1 MSGATARRFHTL
13 QVRVDDEAGGGGIRV
28 DLEDFD
34 GLQEVDVALDEVEGL
49 RDVVEEDVEDEVDE
63 VDGWRKRYIGLDG
76 SMVANGS
83 GGEEDDEDDVDDE
96 GGRGWLEGCEGGDG
110 CVVCFL

>member
-13 QVRVDDEAGGGGIRV
+13 QVRVEDEAGGGGVRAV
-28 DLEDFD
+28 LEDFE

-49 RDVVEEDVEDEVDE
+49 RDVVEEDVEDEDDD

-83 GGEEDDEDDVDDE
+83 GGEEDDE
-96 GGRGWLEGCEGGDG
+96 GGRGGLEGCEGGDG

>member
-13 QVRVDDEAGGGGIRV
+13 QVRVEDEAGGGGVRV
-28 DLEDFD
+28 DLEDLD

-49 RDVVEEDVEDEVDE
+49 RDVVEEDVEDEDDD

-83 GGEEDDEDDVDDE
+83 GGEEDGE
-96 GGRGWLEGCEGGDG
+96 GGRGGLEGCEGGDG

>member
-34 GLQEVDVALDEVEGL
+34 GLQEVDVALDEVEDL

-63 VDGWRKRYIGLDG
+63 VEGWRKRYIGLDG

>member
-13 QVRVDDEAGGGGIRV
+13 QVRVEDEAGGGGVRAV
-28 DLEDFD
+28 LEDLD
-34 GLQEVDVALDEVEGL
+34 GLQEVDFGLDEVEGL
-49 RDVVEEDVEDEVDE
+49 RDVVEEDVEDEDDD

-83 GGEEDDEDDVDDE
+83 GGEEDGE
-96 GGRGWLEGCEGGDG
+96 GGRGGLEGCERGDG

>member
-13 QVRVDDEAGGGGIRV
+13 QVRVEDEAGGGGVRV
-28 DLEDFD
+28 VLEDLD
-34 GLQEVDVALDEVEGL
+34 GLQEVDVALDEIECL
-49 RDVVEEDVEDEVDE
+49 RDVVEEDVEDEDDD

-83 GGEEDDEDDVDDE
+83 GGEEDAE
-96 GGRGWLEGCEGGDG
+96 GGRGGLEGCEGGDG

>member
-1 MSGATARRFHTL
+1 M
-13 QVRVDDEAGGGGIRV
+13 RVEDEAGGGGVRV
-28 DLEDFD
+28 DLEDLD
-34 GLQEVDVALDEVEGL
+34 GLQEVDVALDEVEDL

-63 VDGWRKRYIGLDG
+63 VEGWRKRYIGLDG

>member
-13 QVRVDDEAGGGGIRV
+13 QVRVEDEAGGGGVRV
-28 DLEDFD
+28 VLEDLD
-34 GLQEVDVALDEVEGL
+34 GLQEVDFALDEVEGL
-49 RDVVEEDVEDEVDE
+49 RDVVEDVEDEGDD

-83 GGEEDDEDDVDDE
+83 GGEEDGE
-96 GGRGWLEGCEGGDG
+96 GGRGGLEGCEGGDG

>member
-13 QVRVDDEAGGGGIRV
+13 QVRVEDEAGGGGVRA
-28 DLEDFD
+28 DLEDLD
-34 GLQEVDVALDEVEGL
+34 GLQEVDFALDEIEGL
-49 RDVVEEDVEDEVDE
+49 RDVVEEDVEDEDDD

-83 GGEEDDEDDVDDE
+83 GGEEDDEDDVDEED
-96 GGRGWLEGCEGGDG
+96 GRGWLEGCEGGDG

>member
-13 QVRVDDEAGGGGIRV
+13 QVRVEDEAGGGGVRV
-28 DLEDFD
+28 VLEDFE

-49 RDVVEEDVEDEVDE
+49 RDVVEEDVEDEVDD

-83 GGEEDDEDDVDDE
+83 GGEEDAE
-96 GGRGWLEGCEGGDG
+96 GGRGGLEGCEGGDG

>member
-13 QVRVDDEAGGGGIRV
+13 QVRVEDEAGGGGVRAV
-28 DLEDFD
+28 LEDFE
-34 GLQEVDVALDEVEGL
+34 GLQEVDFALDEVEGL
-49 RDVVEEDVEDEVDE
+49 RDVVEEDVEDEVDD

-83 GGEEDDEDDVDDE
+83 GGEEDDEDDVDEED
-96 GGRGWLEGCEGGDG
+96 GRGWLEGCEGGDG

>member
-13 QVRVDDEAGGGGIRV
+13 QVRVEDEAGGGGVRV
-28 DLEDFD
+28 DLEDLD
-34 GLQEVDVALDEVEGL
+34 GLQEVDFALDEVEGL
-49 RDVVEEDVEDEVDE
+49 RDAVEEDVEDEDDD

-83 GGEEDDEDDVDDE
+83 GGEEDGE
-96 GGRGWLEGCEGGDG
+96 GGRGGLEGCEGGDG
-110 CVVCFL
+110 CVVCVVCFL